1 MGPENPFWGFFS
13 EVFEPRPLTL
23 LVPHSNLLSKE
34 RSHEETQPCQVSSS
48 YQLWF
53 SNYKFSKVFESMEQP
68 WIGPFSGEGRKKIWA
83 LTHTKFFNF
92 AGTCT
97 RDRCYGEEHC
107 VQIPLRNS
115 TFPRNYT
122 LPKFISFFSFGP
134 TLGPIY
140 PMKEAEI
147 EKNKNIYRL
156 NSGIGLSKNGKS
168 KTVALLSFKW
178 KIGLLFALFRAFLGK
193 KRGVVKG

>member
-13 EVFEPRPLTL
+13 EVLEPRPLTL
-23 LVPHSNLLSKE
+23 LVPHPNLLSKE

-68 WIGPFSGEGRKKIWA
+68 WIGPFSGEGGKGVWA
-83 LTHTKFFNF
+83 LTHPKFFDF

-97 RDRCYGEEHC
+97 RSRCYGEEHC
-107 VQIPLRNS
+107 VKIALRNS
-115 TFPRNYT
+115 TFSRNYT

-147 EKNKNIYRL
+147 EKKIKKV
-156 NSGIGLSKNGKS
+156 GIKFRHRVIQKSKNQDRTS
-168 KTVALLSFKW
+168 ALLQMKNRITFCT
-178 KIGLLFALFRAFLGK
+178 F
-193 KRGVVKG
+193 